1 MKKAV
6 VNIRSLNGL
15 FLSGLVVS
23 TASFQDDLV
32 VTIFG
37 SPHPPSLVPEVDAPS
52 DVLASATNRQG

>member
-23 TASFQDDLV
+23 TASLQDDLV

-37 SPHPPSLVPEVDAPS
+37 SS
-52 DVLASATNRQG
+52 G